1 MKPTHEPH
9 QRLRLGDTSLL
20 VALDSSNQRL
30 LKYQELDS
38 PAAAAAPGGQRDSS
52 SGHHGGHHHHH
63 HHHHHGRRGRSSQVW
78 KLDASFWSE
87 RDCVQVSAGRLMVPA
102 VQADTGAMVVPRVQ
116 YGNQQ
121 GFTSSFESGL
131 HLC

>member
-1 MKPTHEPH
+1 MKPTNEPH

-38 PAAAAAPGGQRDSS
+38 PAAAAGAPHDSS
-52 SGHHGGHHHHH
+52 SGHHGGHHHH

-78 KLDASFWSE
+78 KLDASLWSE
-87 RDCVQVSAGRLMVPA
+87 RDCVQVNGTNVLVWVYIKMLLQKREA
-102 VQADTGAMVVPRVQ
+102 
-116 YGNQQ
+116 
-121 GFTSSFESGL
+121 
-131 HLC
+131 C